1 MKRLLLYIVTS
12 FLLVSCFVKEDFVI
26 SQDEGGIKVFVASGA
41 PDTKTTVTD
50 LGPIAGEADMNEN
63 YLETLDL
70 FFYRGDAAQ
79 DAAAVYHRF
88 VVAGQNDSYQ
98 VSEIINEELIQTI
111 FGSLTDGATSEV
123 YVIANLWTTDA
134 QNKKVSRFSDDM
146 SRASLRQ
153 TVITSD
159 FSKVDANHPGG
170 IKESSFVMEGG
181 STITLVQRGGH
192 YFVSGTV
199 ALYRTAAKVRLE
211 ITVPDDV
218 NFNVTG
224 SHGVMDGNGFVWKA
238 RPELMQVMLVRGA
251 NKGIVFS
258 TNYDNNSYTYNFSD
272 SNIFYG
278 TDEATRW
285 ANYGHVMA
293 ETGRKVV
300 GLDESS
306 NELLGT
312 KYEHEVPFYSYPTQD
327 WKATPANEAYLMLM
341 LPWVRESKPSGETEP
356 YLYTNTYYQIPIP
369 QKDTDPAHLLK
380 SNRYYRMEVTVGIL
394 GSFHIEDVVTMDPNT
409 FIIFGWDI
417 NGEEDPT
424 ISNVSMSQTSYLA
437 VSDNEVTMANTSTG
451 SVEYASSHDV
461 TAVFTKLEFY
471 SYYESNS
478 TDRFRR
484 VVYEKQ
490 ANGNWN
496 RYVYDGSDGSE
507 ISSQNATNT
516 GNPFESNSSYGGF
529 PLGGY
534 SVNAVDGILTVTHD
548 IPSSQFAPATITV
561 ALTNSKISDPES
573 IVFTQYPAIYIDAQR
588 SNGYVFVNNTSND
601 YTYQYNWRQ
610 QITNYRDAKDDSNTN
625 IGGVGSRNNITGSG
639 TTNNNRNL
647 YTIHIS
653 SFSSG
658 SSYILGDPRTSEP
671 VSLAGLNGT
680 GTGGN
685 KFYYP
690 TRSAYKTSLP
700 TDPGTD
706 DTEMMISPEFMIASS
721 YGASMSGHYY
731 SYDNAKKRCAAYQ
744 EDGYPAGRWR
754 MPTFAEVKYIMELS
768 ADSKIPSLFLLTNN
782 DDEGYWCANG
792 KIRGNNSAKP
802 EMAPKTNTQITAVR
816 CVYDTWY
823 WGKDPYQDN
832 ATTWLGYQY

>member
-1 MKRLLLYIVTS
+1 MKRFLLYIATS
-12 FLLVSCFVKEDFVI
+12 VLLVSCFVKEDFII

-123 YVIANLWTTDA
+123 YVIANLWTTDS
-134 QNKKVSRFSDDM
+134 QGKKSRFTDDA
-146 SRASLRQ
+146 SRAALRQ
-153 TVITSD
+153 TVISAD
-159 FSKVDANHPGG
+159 FSRVNAENPSG

-181 STITLVQRGGH
+181 STITLVKSGGH
-192 YFVSGTV
+192 YFVSGSV

-211 ITVPDDV
+211 ITVPDAV
-218 NFNVTG
+218 NNNVAG
-224 SHGVMDGNGFVWKA
+224 SVGVTDGNGFVWKA
-238 RPELMQVMLVRGA
+238 KPEMMQVMLVHGA

-258 TNYDNNSYTYNFSD
+258 TNYDNNTYSYDFSD
-272 SNIFYG
+272 SGIYYG

-285 ANYGHVMA
+285 TNYGHTMA
-293 ETGRKVV
+293 EKGRKVV
-300 GLDESS
+300 GLDDSS
-306 NELLGT
+306 NELYGT

-356 YLYTNTYYQIPIP
+356 YLFTNTYYQIPIP
-369 QKDTDPAHLLK
+369 QNEMDPTYFIK

-394 GSFHIEDVVTMDPNT
+394 GSFHIEDVVTLSPNT

-417 NGEEDPT
+417 NGELDPT
-424 ISNVSMSQTSYLA
+424 VSNVSMSQTSYLA
-437 VSDNEVTMANTSTG
+437 VSTNEVEMANIPTG
-451 SVEYASSHDV
+451 SIEYASSHEV
-461 TAVFTKLEFY
+461 TAQFTKLEFY
-471 SYYESNS
+471 SYYESNT

-490 ANGNWN
+490 TNGNWN
-496 RYVYDGSDGSE
+496 RYVYDGSDDSE
-507 ISSQNATNT
+507 ITSQRATNT
-516 GNPFESNSSYGGF
+516 NNPFETNTTYGGF

-534 SVNAVDGILTVTHD
+534 SVSAANGILTVTHD

-588 SNGYVFVNNTSND
+588 SNGYVFVNSTVNPATGNNSINVC
-601 YTYQYNWRQ
+601 Y
-610 QITNYRDAKDDSNTN
+610 DD
-625 IGGVGSRNNITGSG
+625 RNNNNGRIGSLSARSKITGNG
-639 TTNNNRNL
+639 TNNNRNL

-653 SFSSG
+653 SFDSG
-658 SSYILGDPRTSEP
+658 SSYILGDPRTGEA
-671 VSLAGLNGT
+671 VSLANLSGT
-680 GTGGN
+680 NN
-685 KFYYP
+685 KYHPTRTLYP
-690 TRSAYKTSLP
+690 TTF
-700 TDPGTD
+700 GQD
-706 DTEMMISPEFMIASS
+706 DTENMISPEFLIASS
-721 YGASMSGHYY
+721 YGAVNSNYYMSYEQ
-731 SYDNAKKRCAAYQ
+731 AQKRCAAYQ
-744 EDGYPAGRWR
+744 ESGYPAGRWR
-754 MPTFAEVKYIMELS
+754 MPTKAEVMYMMELS
-768 ADSKIPSLFLLTNN
+768 QNQKIPSLFYFSTGWNG
-782 DDEGYWCANG
+782 DTVGYWVANG
-792 KIRGNNSAKP
+792 KIVTNRNGDLLLANNNS
-802 EMAPKTNTQITAVR
+802 TTAVR

-823 WGKDPYQDN
+823 WGDDPYQVN
-832 ATTWLGYQY
+832 ATTWLGYKYEGD